1 MHVKAETEVFFS
13 LIMFRV
19 NKFDLY
25 DFTHLTLF
33 STAFWPTYLAR
44 GGVHL
49 PPLGIF
55 DFRAQKSG
63 FKGKAVYH
71 PKI

>member
-1 MHVKAETEVFFS
+1 MG
-13 LIMFRV
+13 LL
-19 NKFDLY
+19 LY
-25 DFTHLTLF
+25 TPPHQDIEDECQKQGMDVLKLTLF

-44 GGVHL
+44 GVGGYL
-49 PPLGIF
+49 PPRVIF